1 MKEGYTEEI
10 GNNHFHHMKKNRL
23 EILKINHNAVILKI
37 KKINLIIIITI
48 NKF

>member
-1 MKEGYTEEI
+1 MKENYIEEI

-23 EILKINHNAVILKI
+23 EILKINFNAVILKT
-37 KKINLIIIITI
+37 KKIISTIIITI